1 MTPTDAAIIIT
12 IAARAA
18 VADGH
23 RSAVALS

>member
-12 IAARAA
+12 IAAQAA
-18 VADGH
+18 VVNGD